1 MVCSQKERSQ
11 EQGAVSERQEDSCRD
26 PVQLFKDLVDVG
38 LGAFVEEGV
47 IYVVAVVFPFIS
59 HLCPAHLCTVVAAAT
74 LFPAFPLESWTTLS
88 MPIDLQ
94 WLTKTAA
101 PRSLKERVG
110 MK

>member
-1 MVCSQKERSQ
+1 MLQGEERSQ
-11 EQGAVSERQEDSCRD
+11 KQGSVPERQEDPCGD
-26 PVQLFKDLVDVG
+26 PVQLFEDLVDIG
-38 LGAFVEEGV
+38 LGALVEEGIV
-47 IYVVAVVFPFIS
+47 YVVAVVFPFIS

-101 PRSLKERVG
+101 PRSLKERGG